1 MAVAKHSNGRFL
13 RKRLC
18 PVNAVSSPLRRTA
31 AFSVLQNSVKGSGE
45 IFLCV
50 TLLVHFFF
58 FWYVETLLVSD
69 VTRFHIQCFAWLCRD
84 RRRCILSPWLD
95 GVDSTVLPLPSG
107 RKDAVG
113 KWCSWGLC
121 YLVQPGGQKLYWDIL
136 MEIPEGTLQPVRKE
150 YWNPSSFSGRTWSA
164 WDSSENPVLLNRASA
179 C

>member
-13 RKRLC
+13 RKRFC
-18 PVNAVSSPLRRTA
+18 PVNAVSSLRKTA

-50 TLLVHFFF
+50 TLLVLFFF
-58 FWYVETLLVSD
+58 GTWRLSLFQMLPDFIYSA
-69 VTRFHIQCFAWLCRD
+69 FAWLCSD
-84 RRRCILSPWLD
+84 HHRCILNPWLD

-107 RKDAVG
+107 RKDAVSM
-113 KWCSWGLC
+113 WCSWGLC

-136 MEIPEGTLQPVRKE
+136 MGIPEGTLQPVRKE

-164 WDSSENPVLLNRASA
+164 WDSSENPVLLNRASS